1 MPRQYSVVDYAAIT
15 VANSAGTI
23 LGLASISLPTSAK
36 SFVGTLETAPI
47 RARGDGTSP
56 TTSEGVLLNAGDTI
70 VLSESEINNMEFIRT
85 TSTSGVI
92 RGHFY
97 SIEATAFSTGGS

>member
-1 MPRQYSVVDYAAIT
+1 MPSQYSVVDYAAIT

-97 SIEATAFSTGGS
+97 SIEATAFSSGGS

>member
-1 MPRQYSVVDYAAIT
+1 MPSQYSVVDYAAIT

-56 TTSEGVLLNAGDTI
+56 TTSEGVLLNAGDTV
-70 VLSESEINNMEFIRT
+70 VLSENEISNMEFIRT

-97 SIEATAFSTGGS
+97 SIEATAFSSGGS

>member
-1 MPRQYSVVDYAAIT
+1 MPSQYSVVDYAAIT

-70 VLSESEINNMEFIRT
+70 VLSDSEINNMEFIRT
-85 TSTSGVI
+85 TSTSGDI

-97 SIEATAFSTGGS
+97 SIEATAFSSGGS